1 MAIAPHTERRPPAEV
16 TCHLA
21 TAEMCSR
28 FASHRLLAQRSFCG
42 RSSFFW
48 GLAPSFIRNKRMQP
62 SCIGSILPS
71 SLEIDTFSEW
81 RLLCRL

>member
-1 MAIAPHTERRPPAEV
+1 MAIAPHTERHPPAEV
-16 TCHLA
+16 KCSLGDCSDVQQTCLA
-21 TAEMCSR
+21 PTVSSAVFLR
-28 FASHRLLAQRSFCG
+28 QVLLFL
-42 RSSFFW
+42 
-48 GLAPSFIRNKRMQP
+48 GLAPSFIRHKRMQQ

>member
-21 TAEMCSR
+21 TAGGVQQTYLAPTVSSAVFLR
-28 FASHRLLAQRSFCG
+28 QVLLFL
-42 RSSFFW
+42 

>member
-28 FASHRLLAQRSFCG
+28 LASHRLLAQRSFCG
-42 RSSFFW
+42 RSSFFEGW
-48 GLAPSFIRNKRMQP
+48 RHLSFVIKECSQAALVVYFLQVLN
-62 SCIGSILPS
+62 
-71 SLEIDTFSEW
+71 
-81 RLLCRL
+81 